1 MNLYSALV
9 KDNNSPDKDGKI
21 KIYIEAL
28 HHGISDSLLPWA
40 LPAKEGTGGSN
51 TYGVSCI
58 PENNSYVWIYFEDE
72 RWHRNAFYTWD
83 LNLNKV
89 NPHSLF
95 NDNVKSS
102 VGASTAYP
110 DVKYIYLKNGICI
123 ALSSNSST
131 PEITI
136 YHPSASLFIDKSGNV
151 DIKNGTGDEI
161 IMNATGIEIKAP
173 GKKIKVAGTPGA
185 PNGLGGF
192 CGLAGGACLFTG
204 AIITTDTITGA

>member
-1 MNLYSALV
+1 MNLYPALV
-9 KDNNSPDKDGKI
+9 KDNNSPDIDGKI
-21 KIYIEAL
+21 KIYIESL

-58 PENNSYVWIYFEDE
+58 PEKDSLVWIYFEDE
-72 RWHRNAFYTWD
+72 TWHRNAFYTWD

-89 NPHSLF
+89 NPHKLF

-102 VGASTAYP
+102 VGATTAYP

-123 ALSSNSST
+123 ALSSNTST

-136 YHPSASLFIDKSGNV
+136 YHPSASLFIDNSGKIDIKSSVGGEILIDSSGISIKPKSGTILN
-151 DIKNGTGDEI
+151 
-161 IMNATGIEIKAP
+161 
-173 GKKIKVAGTPGA
+173 
-185 PNGLGGF
+185 LGNSPSQF
-192 CGLAGGACLFTG
+192 CNNLPACLFTG
-204 AIITTDTITGA
+204 AVHSTSIDVKV